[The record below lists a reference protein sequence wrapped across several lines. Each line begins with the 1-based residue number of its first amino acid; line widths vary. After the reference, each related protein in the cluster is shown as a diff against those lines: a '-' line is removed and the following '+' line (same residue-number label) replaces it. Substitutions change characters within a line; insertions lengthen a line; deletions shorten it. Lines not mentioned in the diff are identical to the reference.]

1 MLRGVSGNLGYD
13 APQHKGYHALLTG
26 GEWITAGLCE
36 FPGQTS
42 FTFAVANHIN
52 SEPGNPII

>member
-26 GEWITAGLCE
+26 GEWVTAGLRA
-36 FPGQTS
+36 FPGS
-42 FTFAVANHIN
+42 KALKGRRAKCA
-52 SEPGNPII
+52 